1 MGAVFDAV
9 RTALHGRRSPS
20 RRASA
25 ILAGLL
31 ALFVLG
37 ALQPAHG
44 TPSMRVDRVVVLDD
58 LSTDA
63 TAFAVRSARLL
74 PAHLPSAPLLPAIAA
89 RPVLLAPSLLLAI
102 WTPVWLLSRRSRQAH
117 LLASAGPGPPF
128 HS

>member
-1 MGAVFDAV
+1 MGAAFDAASV
-9 RTALHGRRSPS
+9 AVQRCRQPS

-25 ILAGLL
+25 VLAGLL

-44 TPSMRVDRVVVLDD
+44 ASAARAEHAVVLDNR
-58 LSTDA
+58 STDA

-74 PAHLPSAPLLPAIAA
+74 PTHLPSVPLLPAVSAL
-89 RPVLLAPSLLLAI
+89 PVLLAPSLLLAI

-117 LLASAGPGPPF
+117 LLTSAGPGPP
-128 HS
+128 SSS